1 MIRGELLTAAGQW
14 EAVEFLVDTG
24 ADRTVLSADALR
36 KLGLTSLEPEEDI
49 SGLGGITRSVVVET
63 KLHLVRETG
72 TPVLFNSRL
81 SAVTDPTALDACVL
95 GRDIMDLFAVI
106 IDRPQNVV
114 CLLGQQH
121 RYVIVQE

>member
-1 MIRGELLTAAGQW
+1 V
-14 EAVEFLVDTG
+14 AVEFLVDTG
-24 ADRTVLSADALR
+24 ADRTVLSADALQ
-36 KLGLTSLEPEEDI
+36 KLGLTSFESEEDI
-49 SGLGGITRSVVVET
+49 SGLGGATTSVVVET

-72 TPVLFNSRL
+72 TPVLFNSQL

-114 CLLGQQH
+114 CLVGQRH
-121 RYVIVQE
+121 RYAIVQE